1 MCDPKTPSGYVQF
14 NEDLC
19 TGCAA
24 CVRCCP
30 TQAIRIRE
38 GMSVHL
44 TDRCIGCGECIRVC
58 GTGAMSAPTSEL
70 ESLKRDQISVA
81 LVSPVL
87 YSQFPGEKPEN
98 ILQGLR
104 EMGFCYVVDMSYF
117 LEMFQCAAEEFIARN
132 RENKTYPHPL
142 ISPIC
147 PVVVRL
153 IAFQF
158 PDLLSHVMPVI
169 RPVALMS
176 REIRRQLVPREPD
189 MTNKTVALY
198 YINPCPTKFAPDRP
212 YFHHEQPYVDRVLGI
227 NDIYAELYRH
237 LSQSQG
243 KIAKNGVSGFSQ
255 EYFNYC
261 PGPRSLIWG
270 MSGGEIAGMDTEHT
284 LAVSGLRETVTY
296 LEKIEMGLF
305 SDIEYIEFRTCP
317 EGCLGGTL
325 TAIDRYLSKNAV
337 QKAVLKVGAERR
349 VSRRE
354 ILQLYEKDWF
364 IPKSSLARMTG
375 LFGIQK
381 PPLSIDSLSEI
392 DRLMNLLPGKNCAAC
407 GTPNCRTFAEDV
419 VRKKAAL
426 SDCPVFC
433 TRQRKK

>member
-1 MCDPKTPSGYVQF
+1 
-14 NEDLC
+14 
-19 TGCAA
+19 
-24 CVRCCP
+24 
-30 TQAIRIRE
+30 
-38 GMSVHL
+38 
-44 TDRCIGCGECIRVC
+44 
-58 GTGAMSAPTSEL
+58 MSAPTAEL
-70 ESLKRDQISVA
+70 ESLKRDQVSVA

-87 YSQFPGEKPEN
+87 YSQFPGVKPEN
-98 ILQGLR
+98 VLQGLR
-104 EMGFCYVVDMSYF
+104 EMGFRYVVDMSYF
-117 LEMFQCAAEEFIARN
+117 LEMFQSAAEEFIARN
-132 RENKTYPHPL
+132 RQSKDYPHPL
-142 ISPIC
+142 ISPVC

-158 PDLLSHVMPVI
+158 PDLLSHVLPII

-176 REIRRQLVPREPD
+176 REIRRQLVLHESD
-189 MTNKTVALY
+189 MTDKTVALY

-237 LSQSQG
+237 LSQFQG
-243 KIAKNGVSGFSQ
+243 QLEKNTGSRFSQ
-255 EYFNYC
+255 ERFNYC

-337 QKAVLKVGAERR
+337 QKAVLKVGVERR
-349 VSRRE
+349 VSRRD
-354 ILQLYEKDWF
+354 IFHLYEKEWF
-364 IPKSSLARMTG
+364 VPKSSLAKMAG
-375 LFGIQK
+375 MFGIQK
-381 PPLSIDSLSEI
+381 PPLSIAALSEI
-392 DRLMNLLPGKNCAAC
+392 DRLMSLLPGKNCAAC

-419 VRKKAAL
+419 VREKAAL
-426 SDCPVFC
+426 SDCPVFR
-433 TRQRKK
+433 TRERKKEREKNNG